1 MTPSP
6 PLLWILRLV
15 PDVRFGRL
23 LSALVTLA
31 GLLAFYAA
39 AGVFS
44 DAATVGARP
53 HVAAFFAVIL
63 AYIVPT
69 FHYIATRCE
78 EAFDELAP
86 HLRMSEDDLAR
97 RRASIRRRSVG
108 AQLAMLTIGVVAGLA
123 HNLALAGRFGI
134 AAALTGSAAAAI
146 TFGTFL
152 VWIVMTTAILGLVA
166 IARLFASLAR
176 RVRIDLLQPTR
187 LRPFARVAVIS
198 TLAMVGAEAAFPIL
212 SLDGPRMFPVTMLPG
227 LAAVFVSMVLLFVLP
242 LLPVQAAIAA
252 AKRAET
258 ERINLRIAEL
268 SHAPASEDERLAR
281 LAPLLTYRRAVEQA
295 REWPFDTGTASR
307 LAFYLII
314 PPLTWIAAAVIQRVV
329 DFAL

>member
-15 PDVRFGRL
+15 PKGRFARVLCAAAILVAL
-23 LSALVTLA
+23 LSLH
-31 GLLAFYAA
+31 AA
-39 AGVFS
+39 TGVF
-44 DAATVGARP
+44 DDLTPTGARP
-53 HVAAFFAVIL
+53 HVAVFFAVIL

-78 EAFDELAP
+78 EAFDELVP
-86 HLRMSEDDLAR
+86 YLRANDDDIAR
-97 RRASIRRRSVG
+97 LRASIRHRSVG
-108 AQLAMLTIGVVAGLA
+108 AQLAWLTIGFAAGFA
-123 HNLALAGRFGI
+123 HNAALAGRIGV
-134 AAALTGSAAAAI
+134 AATATASAAAAI

-242 LLPVQAAIAA
+242 LLPVQAAIAG